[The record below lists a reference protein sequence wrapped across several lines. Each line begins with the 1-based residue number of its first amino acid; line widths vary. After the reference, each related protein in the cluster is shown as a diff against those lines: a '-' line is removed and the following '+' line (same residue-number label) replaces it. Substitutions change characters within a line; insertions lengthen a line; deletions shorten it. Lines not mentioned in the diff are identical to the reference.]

1 MLERVCVVLERA
13 AGRVGSRW
21 LGRTLDELGD
31 AVADVRNAWPRDD
44 GACAAQD
51 QQGRTRDLA
60 GLAEVAGREDGPM
73 LWLYAPTLPIA
84 LVSTSARS
92 TASFG

>member
-31 AVADVRNAWPRDD
+31 AVTDMRNAWPRGRRRVRDAGSAD
-44 GACAAQD
+44 
-51 QQGRTRDLA
+51 RTRRMA
-60 GLAEVAGREDGPM
+60 GLAEVAGQED
-73 LWLYAPTLPIA
+73 
-84 LVSTSARS
+84 
-92 TASFG
+92 